1 MPPLVSHRR
10 ACGAPTS
17 LHTRQ
22 IAVDA
27 TFLRLP
33 TGDIHLLSAC
43 NAPDECAEEAVRPAG
58 GGPPSPVLS
67 PSWRVARRSV
77 NCPDSTQSFSYS
89 FFPPVPHSLTLYSG
103 TMDRL
108 VNVTKQQTARGK
120 VSSQFSRK
128 SCGCADPVPTLGTP
142 SARGRG
148 HRPAA
153 AQEALR
159 SDPTHNLGMGLC
171 LEICR
176 TLACALATFR

>member
-1 MPPLVSHRR
+1 MNSLVKAFVSQIRHQSGYLSLIHHAMLLCDSKNDLSCVSMPPLVSHRR

-67 PSWRVARRSV
+67 PSWRVARRRV
-77 NCPDSTQSFSYS
+77 NCPDSTHTEFLQFLSPGSPLSHTVQRYNGPTRECNETADSQGQSLQ
-89 FFPPVPHSLTLYSG
+89 PVQPEVLW
-103 TMDRL
+103 
-108 VNVTKQQTARGK
+108 
-120 VSSQFSRK
+120 
-128 SCGCADPVPTLGTP
+128 
-142 SARGRG
+142 
-148 HRPAA
+148 
-153 AQEALR
+153 
-159 SDPTHNLGMGLC
+159 LC
-171 LEICR
+171 
-176 TLACALATFR
+176 